1 MAKYRNT
8 LCSIWKDADFEEYV
22 SDQKLIFMHLFT
34 NQSTTES
41 GIYCIS
47 HKAISNETAISLD
60 KVKKLIVKTKNIIYD
75 DQSRCVFVVNFLKH
89 NGGGRPDLLHR
100 SILKDA
106 ETFHTC
112 LWHLFIEKYPQH
124 LDIELASIIENYP
137 KPDKSLKDS
146 ISISIS
152 ISKEPFVKCSE
163 TVSNR
168 IKLTPELKD
177 LCVKITK
184 HLNEKAGKQYQPLS
198 KLMIKYISARK
209 NDGYILEQFIKV
221 IDTKVPQWINDTKM
235 QQYISPDTLFNEKM
249 EKYLQEG
256 IKKKKVF
263 DKRTAPTYKCH
274 ICNVAHH
281 WDDPETRKCEQAE
294 IKRRMNLDRK
304 KQEALKK

>member
-8 LCSIWKDADFEEYV
+8 LCSIWKDADFEEYI

-41 GIYCIS
+41 GIYCIT
-47 HKAISNETAISLD
+47 HKAISNETAIPLD

-75 DQSRCVFVVNFLKH
+75 EQSRCVFVVNFLKH

-100 SILKDA
+100 SIIKDA
-106 ETFHTC
+106 ETFHSC
-112 LWHLFIEKYPQH
+112 LWHLFIERYPEH
-124 LDIELASIIENYP
+124 LDPELTSIIKKYP

-152 ISKEPFVKCSE
+152 NDPIVNSSP

-168 IKLTPELKD
+168 LKLSPELKD

-184 HLNEKAGKQYQPLS
+184 HLNEKTGKQYQPFS
-198 KLMIKYISARK
+198 KMMIKYIKERI
-209 NDGYILEQFIKV
+209 NDGYKLEQFIQV
-221 IDTKVPQWINDTKM
+221 IDTKVPQWIDTDKEK
-235 QQYISPDTLFNEKM
+235 YLSPDTLFCSKM
-249 EKYLQEG
+249 EKYVQEK
-256 IKKKKVF
+256 IRKKKAF
-263 DKRTAPTYKCH
+263 DKRTAPQFRCH
-274 ICNVAHH
+274 ICNKTHH
-281 WDDPETRKCEQAE
+281 YGDPETKACEDAE
-294 IKRRMNLDRK
+294 MKRRKAEDRK